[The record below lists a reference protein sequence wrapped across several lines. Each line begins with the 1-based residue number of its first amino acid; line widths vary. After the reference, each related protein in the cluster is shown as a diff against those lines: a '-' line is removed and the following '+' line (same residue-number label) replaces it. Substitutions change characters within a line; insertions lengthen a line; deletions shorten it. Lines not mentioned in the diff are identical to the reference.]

1 LIYSRQKEAA
11 LEAAL
16 TALLNDLH
24 TEHPGLRARIHPFGL
39 LDHGP
44 PRWINSSTGAELKLA
59 IKDILH
65 LR

>member
-1 LIYSRQKEAA
+1 LIYSRQREAP
-11 LEAAL
+11 LEATL
-16 TALLNDLH
+16 TALLDDLSAA
-24 TEHPGLRARIHPFGL
+24 HPGLRARIHGFGL

>member
-1 LIYSRQKEAA
+1 MAA
-11 LEAAL
+11 APPRAL
-16 TALLNDLH
+16 ALQIRPLAR
-24 TEHPGLRARIHPFGL
+24 RARIHVFGV

-44 PRWINSSTGAELKLA
+44 PRWINSSSGAELKLA